1 MKIGILVHSFSGNT
15 LSVAEKLAQGLS
27 EKGHETNIFRLQVV
41 GGEDRNQQDIG
52 KINLQSIPDLKEFD
66 NLIVAGPV
74 RGFQASPVIKKF
86 FDEAKDI
93 EGKNVA
99 MFVTHAF
106 PYNFLGG
113 KSAIGQMEKMC
124 HEKGARVQFT
134 GIIDWGSGK
143 REKQIET
150 LVKNIT
156 DLM

>member
-1 MKIGILVHSFSGNT
+1 MKIGIVVHSFSGNT
-15 LSVAEKLAQGLS
+15 LSVAEKLAQSLS
-27 EKGHETNIFRLQVV
+27 KKGHETSILRLQVA
-41 GGEDRNQQDIG
+41 GGEDRNQQDIN
-52 KINLQSIPDLKEFD
+52 KINLQPIPDLKEFD
-66 NLIVAGPV
+66 SLIVAGPV

-86 FDEAKDI
+86 FDEAKGI
-93 EGKNVA
+93 EGKSMAV
-99 MFVTHAF
+99 FVTHAF

-113 KSAIGQMEKMC
+113 KSAIGQMDKMC
-124 HEKGARVQFT
+124 REKGIKLEFT

>member
-1 MKIGILVHSFSGNT
+1 MKIGIVVHSFSGNT
-15 LSVAEKLAQGLS
+15 MSVAERLAQSLS
-27 EKGHETNIFRLQVV
+27 EKGYEADILRLQVT
-41 GGEDRNQQDIG
+41 GGANRNQQDIG
-52 KINLQSIPDLKEFD
+52 KIALQPIPDMKGFD

-74 RGFQASPVIKKF
+74 RGFQASPVIRKF
-86 FDEAKDI
+86 FDEVNDI

-106 PYNFLGG
+106 PYSFFGG
-113 KSAIGQMEKMC
+113 KSAIGQMERMC
-124 HEKGARVQFT
+124 REKGAKVGFT